1 MSEPITTTPGIVPV
15 PGVKRSSGPRSLLP
29 LGSAYAFGRDPIR
42 FALDMWHRYGDIVR
56 IRFLFW
62 HGYLVFHPD
71 QIKHILQ
78 DNHRNYTKD
87 IFTLNAFK
95 AFVGNGLVTN
105 DGDSWLHQRRLMQP
119 AFHRKRLAAFGTL
132 ITGTTIEMLERWQG
146 FAEQG
151 QPLDIAVE
159 MMRLTLRIVGQSLFT
174 IDLSNETETVGRAV
188 TTLSKL
194 VLDYMSAPFPPLWI
208 PTPRNRHITSALR
221 TLDTVVQDI
230 ITARRQQ
237 HTESG
242 DLLSL
247 LLSARDEETGA
258 GMSDKQVRDEVMTLL
273 FAGHETTSNLLAWTW
288 YVLAQHPE
296 VEQRLHAELDAAL
309 AGQRPS
315 VEHLTNL
322 PYSRIVLEETLRLY
336 PPAWSLARKA
346 RAGDCLGGYAIP
358 AKSVIL
364 MIPYVTHRHPAFWE
378 EPERFDPERFTPERA
393 AARPRYAYF
402 PFGGGPRQCI
412 GNNFALMEAH
422 LILATVAQRYHLHLV
437 PGHAVE
443 PETLLT
449 LRPRYGLP
457 MTLKPTEQH
466 QLR

>member
-1 MSEPITTTPGIVPV
+1 MSEPIHTASAFAPT
-15 PGVKRSSGPRSLLP
+15 PGVKRPPGPRTLSSLN
-29 LGSAYAFGRDPIR
+29 SALALGRDPIR

-62 HGYLVFHPD
+62 QGYLVFHPD

-87 IFTLNAFK
+87 FFTLNAFK

-105 DGDSWLHQRRLMQP
+105 NGNSWLQQRRLMQP

-132 ITGTTIEMLERWQG
+132 ITGTTVEMLERWQG

-159 MMRLTLRIVGQSLFT
+159 MMRLTLRVVGRSLFT
-174 IDLSNETETVGRAV
+174 IDLSNETETVSRAV

-194 VLDYMSAPFPPLWI
+194 MLEYMSAPFPPLWVS
-208 PTPRNRHITSALR
+208 TPRNRRITSAIR

-237 HTESG
+237 HMESG
-242 DLLSL
+242 DLLSM
-247 LLSARDEETGA
+247 LLSARDEETGE

-273 FAGHETTSNLLAWTW
+273 FAGHETTANLLAWTW
-288 YVLAQHPE
+288 YVLSQHPE
-296 VEQRLHAELDAAL
+296 VERRLHEELEAVL
-309 AGQRPS
+309 TGQRPS
-315 VEHLTNL
+315 VEHLSNL
-322 PYSRIVLEETLRLY
+322 PYSRMVLEETLRLY

-364 MIPYVTHRHPAFWE
+364 LIPYVTHRHPAFWE
-378 EPERFDPERFTPERA
+378 EPERFDPERFTPERSA
-393 AARPRYAYF
+393 GCPRFAYF

-412 GNNFALMEAH
+412 GNAFALMEAH
-422 LILATVAQRYHLHLV
+422 LILATVAQRYRLHLV
-437 PGHAVE
+437 PGHTVE
-443 PETLLT
+443 PEALLT

-457 MTLKPTEQH
+457 MMLKPAEH
-466 QLR
+466 LQLR